1 MVVLI
6 SPLAY
11 RHFETQPGPNRSERP
26 GPNRLERLVFY
37 VSIVRMYLNLKNAKG
52 TDGKNWQSAMHRL
65 VC

>member
-26 GPNRLERLVFY
+26 GPNRLERVC
-37 VSIVRMYLNLKNAKG
+37 IVRMYLNLKNAKG